1 MNCQYAEY
9 SYSYKPQGKRK
20 AKTKKRD
27 LEKQENPTFL
37 RMAMICFDYLMMM
50 NDEEFFTHEIS

>member
-9 SYSYKPQGKRK
+9 SYFYKPQGKRK

-27 LEKQENPTFL
+27 LEKQEKPTFL
-37 RMAMICFDYLMMM
+37 RMAMICLDILMMM
-50 NDEEFFTHEIS
+50 ND